1 MWQQRFDLSCRHRG
15 ALNVRADSQREFLIK
30 DSTPSLHGP
39 VLCSRC
45 IRNSTQLISIRKAY
59 DLLVAT
65 VGNKSGSRTKLALRV
80 LRALGFRVSR
90 ARAGAP
96 LFSSCARV
104 GASSMTPKIPNPS
117 GLGFELSVLR
127 HTVWAFEFR
136 RPVCMPL
143 GKEALIIFT

>member
-1 MWQQRFDLSCRHRG
+1 M
-15 ALNVRADSQREFLIK
+15 RADSQREFLIK

-80 LRALGFRVSR
+80 LRALGFRVSLCAVQVHHYSAA
-90 ARAGAP
+90 ARGSEPQA
-96 LFSSCARV
+96 
-104 GASSMTPKIPNPS
+104 
-117 GLGFELSVLR
+117 
-127 HTVWAFEFR
+127 
-136 RPVCMPL
+136 
-143 GKEALIIFT
+143 